1 MLILLMAH
9 LKRRLSKVYHGFF
22 IFIVNCCISGFYTL
36 TQELTDGVKYWNHDE
51 QKERIAALRLMFPN
65 LADQNKD
72 IMKSITAK
80 YHEYKRDYVKHM
92 SFNPDDENLSKC
104 FS

>member
-1 MLILLMAH
+1 MLILLMAL
-9 LKRRLSKVYHGFF
+9 LKRRLSKVYNGFF

-36 TQELTDGVKYWNHDE
+36 TQELTDGVKYWNNDE
-51 QKERIAALRLMFPN
+51 HKERIAALRLMFPN

-72 IMKSITAK
+72 IVKSITAK
-80 YHEYKRDYVKHM
+80 YHKYKRDYVKHM

-104 FS
+104 YF

>member
-1 MLILLMAH
+1 MLILLIAL
-9 LKRRLSKVYHGFF
+9 LKRRLSKVFNGFF

-36 TQELTDGVKYWNHDE
+36 TQELTDGIKYWNHDE